1 MILRLVDLPS
11 VLHNPRT
18 LSYRQAFVSVSL
30 TAHTC
35 GSYPLILKYLAHTL
49 RFSLVV
55 LWMVPRPCS
64 R

>member
-1 MILRLVDLPS
+1 MILLLVDLPS

-35 GSYPLILKYLAHTL
+35 GSYSLILKYLAHTL

-55 LWMVPRPCS
+55 L
-64 R
+64 